1 MPKCFVTLN
10 ILRIN
15 KKDFKRNK
23 FAYSCINGLCIYF

>member
-15 KKDFKRNK
+15 KKEFNK
-23 FAYSCINGLCIYF
+23 SAYSCINGLCIYF